1 MPATFQLVARTG
13 HPSFLDLPWAEPLE
27 EWGSLRLVNLIRGIS
42 RHVVRFV
49 EYDGA
54 LYALKELPE
63 RPARREWTLLRRL
76 EGQALPVVEAVGIV
90 TNRDRDLDAV
100 LITRHL
106 EYSLPYR
113 ALFAGAAIPDLRTHL
128 LNALAELLTRL
139 HVRGFFWGDCSLSNA
154 LFRRD
159 AGALTAYLV
168 DAETGELHGQLS
180 DGQRAYDLDIARTN
194 VVGELLDVDAEVGLP
209 PDLDPDETGD
219 EIVRRY
225 EALWT
230 ELMREET
237 FGPNERFKLDDRL
250 RRLNALGYDVDEVQ
264 LDATPTGYRL
274 RLDPHV
280 FEPGHHR
287 HRLLRLTGLDAQ
299 ENQARR
305 MLNDIARFREALE
318 RREKRTIPESVAASR
333 WRQEV
338 FEPTMAAVPEEL
350 WAALPAAEV
359 FHQVLEHRWF
369 LSEKARKDVGID
381 QAVRSYVESELPM
394 RRPERVVL
402 ETEGPGKEHA

>member
-1 MPATFQLVARTG
+1 MSTTEFQLVARTG
-13 HPSFLDLPWAEPLE
+13 HPTFLDLPWAEPLE
-27 EWGSLRLVNLIRGIS
+27 EWTSDRLVNLIRGIS

-76 EGQALPVVEAVGIV
+76 ESQGLPVVEAVGIV
-90 TNRDRDLDAV
+90 TGRGDDLDAV

-128 LNALAELLTRL
+128 LNGLVELLTRL
-139 HVRGFFWGDCSLSNA
+139 HLRGFFWGDCSLSNT

-159 AGALTAYLV
+159 AGVLTAYLV
-168 DAETGELHGQLS
+168 DAETGELHGALS
-180 DGQRAYDLDIARTN
+180 DGQRAYDLDIAQTN
-194 VVGELLDVDAEVGLP
+194 VIGELLDVDAEVGLP
-209 PDLDPDETGD
+209 PDLDPDETGA
-219 EIVRRY
+219 EIVRGY
-225 EALWT
+225 EALWS
-230 ELMREET
+230 ELTREEV
-237 FGPNERFKLDDRL
+237 FGPDERFKLDERL
-250 RRLNALGYDVDEVQ
+250 QRLNALGFDVEEIQ
-264 LDATPTGYRL
+264 LDATPKGYRL

-280 FEPGHHR
+280 VEPGHHR
-287 HRLLRLTGLDAQ
+287 HRLLRLAGLDAQ

-305 MLNDIARFREALE
+305 MLNDIARYREATE
-318 RREKRTIPESVAASR
+318 RKEKRPLSESVAASR
-333 WRQEV
+333 WRDEI
-338 FEPTMAAVPEEL
+338 FEPTVAAVPENL

-369 LSEKARKDVGID
+369 LSEEAGKDVGID
-381 QAVRSYVESELPM
+381 KAVASYVKSELPM
-394 RRPERVVL
+394 LRPERIVFA
-402 ETEGPGKEHA
+402 EEP

>member
-1 MPATFQLVARTG
+1 MSASSHFQLVARTG
-13 HPSFLDLPWAEPLE
+13 HPSFLDLPWNEPLE
-27 EWGSLRLVNLIRGIS
+27 DWESERFVNLIRGIS

-49 EYDGA
+49 DYDGV

-76 EGQALPVVEAVGIV
+76 EGQELPVVEAVGIV
-90 TNRDRDLDAV
+90 TDRGNDLDAI

-113 ALFAGAAIPDLRTHL
+113 TLFSGAAIPDLRTHL
-128 LNALAELLTRL
+128 LNALAELLARL
-139 HVRGFFWGDCSLSNA
+139 HIRGFFWGDCSLSNA

-159 AGALTAYLV
+159 AGALSAYLV

-180 DGQRAYDLDIARTN
+180 DGQRAYDLDIAQTN
-194 VVGELLDVDAEVGLP
+194 IVGELLDVDAEVGLP
-209 PDLDPDETGD
+209 PDLDPDETAED
-219 EIVRRY
+219 TVKRY
-225 EALWT
+225 EALWH
-230 ELMREET
+230 ELTREET
-237 FGPNERFKLDDRL
+237 FGPDERFKLDERL
-250 RRLNALGYDVDEVQ
+250 HRLNDLGFDVEEIQ
-264 LDATPTGYRL
+264 LEATPNGYKL

-280 FEPGHHR
+280 VEPGHHR

-305 MLNDIARFREALE
+305 MLNDIARFREALV
-318 RREKRTIPESVAASR
+318 RREKRPIGEAVAASR

-338 FEPTMAAVPEEL
+338 FEPTVAAVPEKL

-369 LSEKARKDVGID
+369 LSERAGKDVGID
-381 QAVRSYVESELPM
+381 EAVRSYVERELPS
-394 RRPERVVL
+394 RPAERVILDVP
-402 ETEGPGKEHA
+402 EPD